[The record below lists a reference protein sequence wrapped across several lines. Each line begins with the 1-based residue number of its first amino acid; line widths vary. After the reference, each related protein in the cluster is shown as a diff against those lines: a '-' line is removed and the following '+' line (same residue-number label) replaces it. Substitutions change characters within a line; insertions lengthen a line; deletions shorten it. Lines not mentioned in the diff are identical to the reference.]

1 MNSKRTKIMN
11 KEYKIKI
18 EESQKM
24 YSKIFWDV
32 YKKNKIFRKRR
43 GIYLIVSIITFLL
56 LIGMCY
62 LDFGNVIFSTPFFWL
77 YLFIIFMSI
86 GYILPICINRN
97 DLKIVYKCYW
107 KLREDLYEKGINIEE
122 VTFFSDKI
130 HILECKGKKINSK
143 FISYKDINQ
152 IIFEKSGIALRE
164 TTNKGFIFISNSQ
177 IGSKKGKEQ
186 IKRWYKECK
195 RHDSNRL

>member
-1 MNSKRTKIMN
+1 MN

-77 YLFIIFMSI
+77 YLFIIF
-86 GYILPICINRN
+86 
-97 DLKIVYKCYW
+97 
-107 KLREDLYEKGINIEE
+107 
-122 VTFFSDKI
+122 
-130 HILECKGKKINSK
+130 
-143 FISYKDINQ
+143 
-152 IIFEKSGIALRE
+152 
-164 TTNKGFIFISNSQ
+164 IFIYYFYEYRIYTSNL
-177 IGSKKGKEQ
+177 
-186 IKRWYKECK
+186 Y
-195 RHDSNRL
+195 